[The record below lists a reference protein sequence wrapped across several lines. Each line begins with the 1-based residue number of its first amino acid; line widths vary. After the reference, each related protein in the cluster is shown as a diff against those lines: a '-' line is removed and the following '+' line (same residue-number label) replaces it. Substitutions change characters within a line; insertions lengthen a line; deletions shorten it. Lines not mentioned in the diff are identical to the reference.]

1 MTRVLRIITS
11 ADPRAGGPIEGARR
25 LGEVWARQGHRQ
37 DLLTLDPP
45 DEFHLPDYPGAI
57 VPLGP
62 PRGRDPRQ
70 LYRYSP
76 AMVPWLQRHARG
88 YDAVIV
94 SGLWRY
100 GARGAARRRRWPAGR
115 CPISSFRMACSTH
128 GFAGRC
134 RSSISASS

>member
-45 DEFHLPDYPGAI
+45 DELHLPDYPGAI

-62 PRGRDPRQ
+62 PRGRNPRQ

-76 AMVPWLQRHARG
+76 AMVPWLQRHARCRELAPADLATG
-88 YDAVIV
+88 YLGTALAE
-94 SGLWRY
+94 LWNSPRP
-100 GARGAARRRRWPAGR
+100 ARPAADGAATAAAKILALAG
-115 CPISSFRMACSTH
+115 C
-128 GFAGRC
+128 
-134 RSSISASS
+134 